1 MCENVVMLSQDVRQ
15 GRGGDAWHERSSS
28 RFPVCQTLGGFEQ
41 IVLPEVWLV
50 WHPGW
55 VWLFLQFEVKCK
67 CLLGQRERANDF
79 IV

>member
-1 MCENVVMLSQDVRQ
+1 M
-15 GRGGDAWHERSSS
+15 
-28 RFPVCQTLGGFEQ
+28 CQTLGGFEQ
-41 IVLPEVWLV
+41 TVLPEVQLA
-50 WHPGW
+50 WHSGR